1 MYDGTGTNPG
11 MFGDRG
17 SACIQNN
24 FKDLSVGRCRAS
36 DNSGHFRQFS
46 TPVWQNACVN
56 AVRCAMV
63 CDVYFPFPKIL

>member
-24 FKDLSVGRCRAS
+24 FKDLSVGRC
-36 DNSGHFRQFS
+36 S